1 MPYPSALK
9 LASLRLPPAGLLGAG
24 LSAPILRA
32 RELPLVFGTG
42 SHGHLFARDLVAMPH
57 FLAAGCQNEKKAF
70 LQALVASLLANR
82 APSEFKLALVDSAA
96 SDFAEFAGLPHLASP
111 IAKSQSEALSALEAA
126 AAEMDRRYSLIAKV
140 KGRNIVWY
148 NAHLGE
154 LKHQD
159 ASLEALSRLV
169 VFVSDL
175 SSLDKQSA
183 DILVRLAQLGA
194 PCGIHCIVGT
204 TSAVPSVVSNVILGN
219 FPCRAC
225 MKVGTAEESVNMLG
239 LAGAEQIPNPGEMLF
254 LPRPVAQG
262 GEILRVQGA
271 FPSEFA
277 LQSLCAWWKAHA
289 SA

>member
-1 MPYPSALK
+1 MPYPSSLK
-9 LASLRLPPAGLLGAG
+9 LASLHLPPAGLLGAG

-57 FLAAGCQNEKKAF
+57 FLAAGCQNVKKAF

-82 APSEFKLALVDSAA
+82 APSEFKLALVDSEAA
-96 SDFAEFAGLPHLASP
+96 DFAGFAGLPHLAGP
-111 IAKSQSEALSALEAA
+111 LAQSQSEARSALEAA
-126 AAEMDRRYSLIAKV
+126 AAEMDRRYSLLAKV
-140 KGRNIVWY
+140 SGRSIAWY
-148 NAHLGE
+148 NAHLSE
-154 LKHQD
+154 LQSQD

-169 VFVSDL
+169 VFVGEL
-175 SSLDKQSA
+175 PSLDRQSVEV
-183 DILVRLAQLGA
+183 LVRLAQLGA

-204 TSAVPSVVSNVILGN
+204 SSASPSVVSNVILGN

-225 MKVGTAEESVNMLG
+225 LKVGTAEESANMLG
-239 LAGAEQIPNPGEMLF
+239 LAGAEQIANPGELLF

-262 GEILRVQGA
+262 GEILRVQAA

-277 LQSLCAWWKAHA
+277 LQALCAWWRAHA